1 MSALEVVLYIII
13 GGAFSIWLIIEIVRL
28 VKKKKHDKEN

>member
-13 GGAFSIWLIIEIVRL
+13 GGAFATWLIIEIVKLIR
-28 VKKKKHDKEN
+28 KKKHDKEN

>member
-1 MSALEVVLYIII
+1 MSALEVVLYILI
-13 GGAFSIWLIIEIVRL
+13 GGAFTIWLIIEIIKL